1 MTVKRIYDCATS
13 LETRNAFKSA
23 LDVLPFNR
31 MLKNGKIDYFAI
43 DNYMGEALVKSSYN
57 NIDLLMSLY
66 GKTSHFKTEISDSL
80 FYPLG
85 DKERLT
91 LENKNIPIKES
102 RKKLVEILESLKN
115 DMDSPIIQTHIREL
129 RKLDSFIVEAYE
141 TVGKEVIEINNY
153 SPKKIKEAM
162 ILKRYR
168 EKTTGVEFVQLLK
181 NSFQV
186 GKCYTLKYIK
196 AELVR
201 LYKML
206 DISPKDAVTAQT
218 IREFFLVENCKYKG
232 QKALRLIES
241 LI

>member
-1 MTVKRIYDCATS
+1 M
-13 LETRNAFKSA
+13 
-23 LDVLPFNR
+23 
-31 MLKNGKIDYFAI
+31 
-43 DNYMGEALVKSSYN
+43 
-57 NIDLLMSLY
+57 
-66 GKTSHFKTEISDSL
+66 
-80 FYPLG
+80 
-85 DKERLT
+85 
-91 LENKNIPIKES
+91 ENKNTSIKES

-115 DMDSPIIQTHIREL
+115 DMDSPIVQTHIREL
-129 RKLDSFIVEAYE
+129 RRLDPFIVEAYE

-206 DISPKDAVTAQT
+206 DISPKDTVTAQT
-218 IREFFLVENCKYKG
+218 IREFFQVEE
-232 QKALRLIES
+232 L
-241 LI
+241 